1 MSIGNT
7 LNEKVVPVVM
17 KFVNLKGI
25 QALKDGILFT
35 LPLNIIGSIFLLI
48 ACFPSVTFTNFCA
61 SVFGANWNEPLFKV
75 QGATMNIMAIV
86 SVVGIAYTY
95 AKNEGYE
102 PLASGVTALVVFLI
116 TTPNWTMYAPK
127 DGTPAQVG
135 NVIPIDWTGGKGM
148 IAAIVIGISVGA
160 AYSWFMKK
168 DIRIK
173 MPDGVPSGVVNA
185 FSAIIPAAVMF
196 VIADIIYIIF
206 KSGLNTTMIEW
217 VYKVIQ
223 TPLQGLSDSPLG
235 VVTIAFTI
243 PFLWFFGVHGA
254 TIVSGMVTSL
264 LTANTMDNAALQA
277 AGKLSLANGAHI
289 VTQQFLDNF
298 ISMTG
303 SGETIGLVLCMIF
316 IAKSAQY
323 KELGKL
329 SLVPGLFN
337 INEPILFGTPIVMN
351 PIMGVPFILVPI
363 VNGLLFYFAIA
374 SGLLAPMGGL
384 MPPWTTP
391 PIISGFLIG
400 GFKYALAQI
409 ILLAISA
416 AIYLP
421 FFKKADSMSYADEL
435 AAQAQH
441 KVEVGNGAQV

>member
-1 MSIGNT
+1 MSISNT

-17 KFVNLKGI
+17 KFVNLKGV

-48 ACFPSVTFTNFCA
+48 ACFPSVTVTNFFA
-61 SVFGANWNEPLFKV
+61 ATFGPAWNDPLFKV

-86 SVVGIAYTY
+86 AVVGIAYTY
-95 AKNEGYE
+95 AKNEGHE
-102 PLASGVTALVVFLI
+102 PLSAGVTALVVFLI

-127 DGTPAQVG
+127 DGTPVQVG
-135 NVIPIDWTGGKGM
+135 SVIPIDWAGGKGM

-160 AYSWFMKK
+160 IYSWFMKK

-173 MPDGVPSGVVNA
+173 MPEGVPSGVANA

-196 VIADIIYIIF
+196 AGADIIYIIF
-206 KSGLNTTMIEW
+206 KFGLNTTMIEW
-217 VYKVIQ
+217 IYKVIQ
-223 TPLQGLSDSPLG
+223 TPLQGLSDSPFG
-235 VVTIAFTI
+235 VIVIAFTI

-254 TIVSGMVTSL
+254 TIVGGMVTSL

-298 ISMTG
+298 INMTG
-303 SGETIGLVLCMIF
+303 SGETIGLVLCMLF

-329 SLVPGLFN
+329 AIVPELFN

-351 PIMGVPFILVPI
+351 PIMAIPFMFVPMI
-363 VNGLLFYFAIA
+363 NGLIFYALIA
-374 SGLLAPMGGL
+374 SGILAPMGGL
-384 MPPWTTP
+384 LPPWTTP

-400 GFKYALAQI
+400 GWKYALTQI
-409 ILLAISA
+409 ILLSIATV
-416 AIYLP
+416 IYLP
-421 FFKKADSMSYADEL
+421 FFKKADSMAYADEL
-435 AAQAQH
+435 AAQQQGEGVNA
-441 KVEVGNGAQV
+441 